1 MGLFAAVT
9 SLFKRSSG
17 TARESQIDNPT
28 STTVATSSVTTT
40 TSDSSTAS
48 TTSSTSIVDISE
60 EEACPCGGSCTCQ
73 EESEEEVDD
82 SSSYDLHS
90 FTPPT
95 IQATFPGMDELP
107 PVKVRK
113 IEDASTLPRI
123 SPEKMKQA
131 KLPGFED
138 DPIVTSKVKS
148 KKKSTSKKSSAK
160 LTRKS
165 TAKRKK

>member
-17 TARESQIDNPT
+17 TARESQIDNSA
-28 STTVATSSVTTT
+28 STTVATPSVTTTTT

-160 LTRKS
+160 LT
-165 TAKRKK
+165 